1 MIPLNRVHNLG
12 MTRDMAQRETL
23 ARVDDVQRRFTVST
37 ARRLIYEKN
46 LQVNSTTVE
55 NLLRETSLVPT
66 AVSIILN

>member
-12 MTRDMAQRETL
+12 MSRDMAQRETL
-23 ARVDDVQRRFTVST
+23 ARVDDVQRRCTVST

-46 LQVNSTTVE
+46 LQVNSTAVE

-66 AVSIILN
+66 AVSKILN